1 MGNSN
6 ATPVKNRT
14 TQREKKIKDNIS
26 KAQQATE
33 QRIRQQTTAIT
44 RQDFYE
50 FDILNTAQ
58 KQVERGDK
66 PLNKNDLIA
75 ILVRLQP
82 EHMKNIYSIQQSLTM
97 KDLIAL
103 IRGIIYDTDTTTP
116 RPLIQTER
124 MLLDRR
130 V

>member
-1 MGNSN
+1 MGNSH
-6 ATPVKNRT
+6 ATPVKNRDI
-14 TQREKKIKDNIS
+14 QREKKIKENIH
-26 KAQQATE
+26 KAQQATNH
-33 QRIRQQTTAIT
+33 RINQQQNSVIT

-82 EHMKNIYSIQQSLTM
+82 EHAKDIYSIQQSLTM

-103 IRGIIYDTDTTTP
+103 IRGIIYDADTITTP
-116 RPLIQTER
+116 QHRLRIT
-124 MLLDRR
+124 
-130 V
+130 